1 MSPLRHAIHLA
12 IRHLRHHAGRSGLIV
27 LALSL
32 VGFLPIAVDG
42 VVDAGGR
49 ALRARAADTP
59 LVAGATGAPIDLVLS
74 ALYFRKPPER
84 TMSLGSLEGLAA
96 DELGKALPIVMGDR
110 VKKSPLVGVDPAYL
124 DFRDLRIREGRR
136 FAVAG
141 ECILGADVARR
152 EGLSIDDRITTEP
165 REMFDLAGAYPLRMR
180 VVGVLES
187 SGSADDG
194 VVFTSPA
201 TAWIVQGLAHGH
213 DRVEDETDPSLVMGR
228 TEDVVIASAKVRE
241 FVEITDENRASFH
254 FHGARADRP
263 VTAAIVVPRDEQSET
278 ILMGRA
284 DAGLLPVQL
293 VRSTEVVDRLLVE
306 VFRIRRILLAVLGVV
321 AVATLLLVLVVLALS
336 VRIRAVEIETMQ
348 LIGAS
353 RLRVGLILGSEVA
366 ILIGFSL
373 VVALLGGLALASG
386 IPMVENLLLG

>member
-1 MSPLRHAIHLA
+1 
-12 IRHLRHHAGRSGLIV
+12 
-27 LALSL
+27 
-32 VGFLPIAVDG
+32 
-42 VVDAGGR
+42 
-49 ALRARAADTP
+49 
-59 LVAGATGAPIDLVLS
+59 
-74 ALYFRKPPER
+74 
-84 TMSLGSLEGLAA
+84 MSLGSLEGLAA

-213 DRVEDETDPSLVMGR
+213 DRVEDETEWDTALADSLQYGGAVLCEECIQGR
-228 TEDVVIASAKVRE
+228 ELTVGILDGDTLPVVEVRPKAGGYNYE
-241 FVEITDENRASFH
+241 NKYTPGATDYFCPADLPNEATAQVQTLGLRAFEAV
-254 FHGARADRP
+254 GARDFGRVDVMLDAESKP
-263 VTAAIVVPRDEQSET
+263 YILEVNTLPGMTET
-278 ILMGRA
+278 S
-284 DAGLLPVQL
+284 LLPK
-293 VRSTEVVDRLLVE
+293 
-306 VFRIRRILLAVLGVV
+306 AA
-321 AVATLLLVLVVLALS
+321 AVAGMDFNALCQRMLELAL
-336 VRIRAVEIETMQ
+336 RR
-348 LIGAS
+348 
-353 RLRVGLILGSEVA
+353 
-366 ILIGFSL
+366 
-373 VVALLGGLALASG
+373 
-386 IPMVENLLLG
+386 N